1 MKARSAKAKGRK
13 LQNLVTET
21 LREAF
26 PSLDKD
32 DVNSQI
38 MGVSG
43 EDIVMSPL
51 AKKTI
56 KMSFECKNQERLNLW
71 GSLEQAETNCEDRC
85 PVLEFTRNRK
95 PVYAAIPFDELINFP
110 NFVNGEIKA
119 LYEWI
124 DNDEKISI
132 EYIGTEENYHPEFND
147 YENNT
152 IFWKNL
158 EF

>member
-1 MKARSAKAKGRK
+1 MKAKSAKAKGRK

-71 GSLEQAETNCEDRC
+71 DSLEQAESNCEDRC
-85 PVLEFTRNRK
+85 PTLVFTRNRK
-95 PVYAAIPFDELINFP
+95 PVYAAIPFEQLIELI
-110 NFVNGEIKA
+110 K
-119 LYEWI
+119 
-124 DNDEKISI
+124 EK
-132 EYIGTEENYHPEFND
+132 
-147 YENNT
+147 
-152 IFWKNL
+152 K
-158 EF
+158 